1 MLTLNEA
8 LKDHPSPII
17 SLTYK
22 NLADALKYPL
32 SFKKF
37 GTSIFDLFFIRKPK
51 KFMHVDHEILD
62 IPNKRA
68 MQPGEMPVVFTHDH
82 SGQRPIDIKKYIEPF
97 SNQPKTN
104 LDD

>member
-1 MLTLNEA
+1 M
-8 LKDHPSPII
+8 
-17 SLTYK
+17 
-22 NLADALKYPL
+22 ADALKYPL

-51 KFMHVDHEILD
+51 KFMSVDHEILD

-68 MQPGEMPVVFTHDH
+68 FEPGEMPVIYTHDH
-82 SGQRPIDIKKYIEPF
+82 SGTRPVDIKSYVEPF
-97 SNQPKTN
+97 NHKEKTN